1 MLSRV
6 EVWLAGVQIEAD
18 LSYLSGEVTLDGTGG
33 VRGKLNLT
41 LPAGEGTATW
51 DLLSP
56 IGTEVIPYRGVRF
69 IDGTSEWVPLGVFGI
84 DSQRMGYG
92 ADGTLSLTAPDRW
105 ARVQRARFLSP
116 ATTTGGA
123 VTEAIR
129 LATDAVSVAC
139 TNAATSAASTN
150 AQVWDRDRDAAA
162 VALMT
167 SASGELFFDRAGL
180 LVARN
185 SPRLTSAPVWT
196 VDAGQN
202 GVLVSADR
210 ARDRARTYSVVV
222 AIGTA
227 TDGTT
232 PLAPQIA
239 YDDDPLSPT
248 YYLGPFGIVPYFYAS
263 PLLTTTGQALAAAK
277 TILAKVTG
285 MAAQLSIENAVNPA
299 LDPGDTISVVLPSQN
314 EARRFT
320 HVAIGDLFTDIFSDT
335 WRGREVFTAVS
346 FPATVEAHLIDTVT
360 IPMDVGTP
368 QKITTRSTR
377 PEGDVPA

>member
-6 EVWLAGVQIEAD
+6 EVWLAGSQILDD
-18 LSYLSGEVTLDGTGG
+18 LPYLSGEVTLNGPGG
-33 VRGKLNLT
+33 VRGTLALT
-41 LPAGEGTATW
+41 VAPDEGTATW

-56 IGTEVIPYRGVRF
+56 IGTELVPYRGVRF

-105 ARVQRARFLSP
+105 ARVQRARFLAP

-139 TNAATSAASTN
+139 TNTATSAASTN
-150 AQVWDRDRDAAA
+150 AQIWDRDRDAAV

-167 SASGELFFDRAGL
+167 SASAEIFFDRAGL

-185 SPRLTSAPVWT
+185 VPRLTSVPVWT
-196 VDAGQN
+196 VDAGMS
-202 GVLVSADR
+202 GVLVGADR
-210 ARDRARTYSVVV
+210 SRDRARTYSAVV

-239 YDDDPLSPT
+239 YDDDPDSPT
-248 YYLGPFGIVPYFYAS
+248 YYLGPFGLVPYFYAS
-263 PLLTTTGQALAAAK
+263 PLLTTTAQALAAAK

-299 LDPGDTISVVLPSQN
+299 LDPGDTIAAVLPS
-314 EARRFT
+314 
-320 HVAIGDLFTDIFSDT
+320 G
-335 WRGREVFTAVS
+335 
-346 FPATVEAHLIDTVT
+346 TVEAHLIDTVT
-360 IPMDVGTP
+360 IPLDVGTS